1 MFLIYNPAMSEK
13 IEEYV
18 VDAWIALLRAKDS
31 SLAYVEKSL
40 KDNGLPPFAWYDVL
54 WELDKAGE
62 AGLRPFEIEQQKLL
76 SQYSL
81 SRLLGRLEKAGYLV
95 KTQCET
101 DGRGHLV
108 TITPQGREIR
118 EKMWAVY
125 SREYRRQSVTGWM
138 KSSVVSYGK
147 YWGH

>member
-1 MFLIYNPAMSEK
+1 MSEN

-18 VDAWIALLRAKDS
+18 VDAWIALLRAKDA

-54 WELDKAGE
+54 WELDKAGD

-95 KTQCET
+95 KTQCQS
-101 DGRGHLV
+101 DGRGHQV
-108 TITPQGREIR
+108 TITPQGRAIR
-118 EKMWAVY
+118 EQMWTVY
-125 SREYRRQSVTGWM
+125 SRGIQATIGDRLNEQECRQLRHILGPLM
-138 KSSVVSYGK
+138 HEKSDA
-147 YWGH
+147 